1 MSTLVRYGVG
11 TDAESVMVAGRLT
24 VHDGR
29 LLTID
34 EGELLEQAE
43 ELGARMMVE
52 MAPRRYV
59 QLGTNV
65 NVL

>member
-1 MSTLVRYGVG
+1 
-11 TDAESVMVAGRLT
+11 MVAGRLT
-24 VHDGR
+24 VHGGR

-34 EGELLEQAE
+34 EGELLERAS
-43 ELGARMMVE
+43 ELGARMIAE
-52 MAPRRYV
+52 MSPRRYV

>member
-1 MSTLVRYGVG
+1 
-11 TDAESVMVAGRLT
+11 VM
-24 VHDGR
+24 HEGR

-34 EGELLEQAE
+34 EEELLDEAE
-43 ELGARMMVE
+43 ALGARMIAE

-65 NVL
+65 DYL

>member
-1 MSTLVRYGVG
+1 
-11 TDAESVMVAGRLT
+11 MVAGKLT
-24 VHDGR
+24 VHEGR

-34 EGELLEQAE
+34 ETELLEQAE
-43 ELGARMMVE
+43 ELGARMIAE

>member
-1 MSTLVRYGVG
+1 MRYGVG
-11 TDAESVMVAGRLT
+11 TDAESVMVAGQLT
-24 VHDGR
+24 VHEGR

-34 EGELLEQAE
+34 EEALLEEAE
-43 ELGARMMVE
+43 ELGGRMMAA